1 MVERSLYR
9 KNMVL
14 GSYSLVRKWY
24 FKLDMWYLFSSKY
37 IVVLVPRI
45 WFHPLVNHMMLVTT
59 YLRVRNWYFHLTN
72 LVIIHWKTWWSW
84 YRVFNY
90 LIGQNLVLCNCSLG
104 RSWCSMLL
112 HCSNNCP
119 LSEKFL
125 PKLWH
130 LNRIIRQL
138 NITLNHPL

>member
-84 YRVFNY
+84 YRVFDTFSWAKIWYFVIVHWEELGAPCFCTAPITVPCLKNFS
-90 LIGQNLVLCNCSLG
+90 QNFGTSTE
-104 RSWCSMLL
+104 
-112 HCSNNCP
+112 
-119 LSEKFL
+119 LSG
-125 PKLWH
+125 
-130 LNRIIRQL
+130 N
-138 NITLNHPL
+138 